1 MKVITIPQEVAEI
14 ISKLQGAGFEA
25 YAVGGCVRDL
35 LLKELGLSHVEGP
48 QDLDVTTSAKP
59 EEIQTL
65 FPGSFY
71 ENKFFTVTV
80 KTGSEDPVLKEVE
93 VTTYRAE
100 GRYTDKRHPDEVKPA
115 KTLEEDLSRRDFTI
129 NAIAIAIEETRD
141 KRQETRNDM
150 SSSILRDRMSLVD
163 PFGGQKDL
171 EQKIIRAVGNPEE
184 RFQEDALRMMRAVR
198 FAGRFDFT
206 AEPKTRDAIRA
217 HAGLLQAIA
226 KERIRD
232 ELVKIIE
239 DQNAK
244 RTLELMHDVGLLK
257 YVRS

>member
-100 GRYTDKRHPDEVKPA
+100 GRYTDKRHPDEVRPA

-129 NAIAIAIEETRD
+129 NAIAIEATSD
-141 KRQETRNDM
+141 KRQATSNM
-150 SSSILRDRMSLVD
+150 SHVT
-163 PFGGQKDL
+163 
-171 EQKIIRAVGNPEE
+171 N
-184 RFQEDALRMMRAVR
+184 
-198 FAGRFDFT
+198 
-206 AEPKTRDAIRA
+206 
-217 HAGLLQAIA
+217 
-226 KERIRD
+226 
-232 ELVKIIE
+232 
-239 DQNAK
+239 
-244 RTLELMHDVGLLK
+244 
-257 YVRS
+257 RSV